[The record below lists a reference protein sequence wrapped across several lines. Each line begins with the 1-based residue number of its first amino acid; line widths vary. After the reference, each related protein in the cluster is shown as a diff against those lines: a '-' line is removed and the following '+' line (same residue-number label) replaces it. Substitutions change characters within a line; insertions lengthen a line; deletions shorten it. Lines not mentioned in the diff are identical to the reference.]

1 MSGVKTAWYKTRWG
15 VAAFAGVVG
24 IVLGNGMAG
33 NNKEYAAV
41 PASYTTVSVTPAPVV
56 ETIMATVT
64 ETATATETATVTAT
78 ETIAVTETAQP
89 AASVP
94 ATEEQKESTGGDGS
108 ADPRESAYYSSC
120 KEAKKA
126 GAAPLRVG
134 DPGYRAGL
142 DRDGDGIA
150 CEK

>member
-1 MSGVKTAWYKTRWG
+1 MTDVKTAWYKTRWG
-15 VAAFAGVVG
+15 VAALAGVVG
-24 IVLGNGMAG
+24 IGLGNGIAG
-33 NNKEYAAV
+33 NNKEHAAV

-56 ETIMATVT
+56 ETVMATVT
-64 ETATATETATVTAT
+64 ETAVATETATVTAT
-78 ETIAVTETAQP
+78 ETMAVTETAQP
-89 AASVP
+89 ASVP
-94 ATEEQKESTGGDGS
+94 ATEDQAKSTGSVGN
-108 ADPRESAYYSSC
+108 ANRQESVYYSSC

-134 DPGYRAGL
+134 DPGYRSGL

>member
-1 MSGVKTAWYKTRWG
+1 MTGVKTAWYKTRWG
-15 VAAFAGVVG
+15 VAAMAGVVG
-24 IVLGNGMAG
+24 ISLGSGMAG
-33 NNKEYAAV
+33 NNKEHAAV
-41 PASYTTVSVTPAPVV
+41 PVSYATVSVTPSPVV
-56 ETIMATVT
+56 ETVMATVT

-78 ETIAVTETAQP
+78 ETIAVTETVQS
-89 AASVP
+89 ASAP
-94 ATEEQKESTGGDGS
+94 ATGEQAKPTSSAGNANRQESV
-108 ADPRESAYYSSC
+108 YYSSC

-134 DPGYRAGL
+134 DPGYRSGL